1 MGIISWFKRNILK
14 KAETGFKIKI
24 VKSWFSSDWYNI
36 KFSNDNGGSWAY
48 IIDDTADIFS
58 PYGGLKSIIKDISS
72 SSIKQWARD
81 LDTYEKCVRHNK
93 RVREHID
100 RTNDI
105 RRTRYI
111 TEQKETEDFIKKFNN
126 E

>member
-48 IIDDTADIFS
+48 IIDDVADIWS
-58 PYGGLKSIIKDISS
+58 PYDGLKSIIKDIPS
-72 SSIKQWARD
+72 SSIKRWTRD
-81 LDTYEKCVRHNK
+81 LDTYEKCVQHNK
-93 RVREHID
+93 RVREHIN

>member
-1 MGIISWFKRNILK
+1 MGIIAWFKRNVLK
-14 KAETGFKIKI
+14 KEEIGFKIKI
-24 VKSWFSSDWYNI
+24 VKSWFSGDWYNI

-58 PYGGLKSIIKDISS
+58 PYDGLKSIIKDIPS
-72 SSIKQWARD
+72 SSIKRWAKD
-81 LDTYEKCVRHNK
+81 LDTYEKCVQHNK
-93 RVREHID
+93 RVMEHIN